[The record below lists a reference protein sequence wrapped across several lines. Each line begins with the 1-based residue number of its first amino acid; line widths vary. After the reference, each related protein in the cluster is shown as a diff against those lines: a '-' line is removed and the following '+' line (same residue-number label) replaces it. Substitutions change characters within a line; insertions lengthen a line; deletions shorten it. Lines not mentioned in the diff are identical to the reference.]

1 MLVKGYPTFGSN
13 KTLLIAFLGSPDKSL
28 LFRFNFEGSKNKF
41 YRLHRW
47 FIGMKH
53 QLKKTHQRTLFFIEF
68 VGTYLVDTQVL
79 LGHNIIKS

>member
-1 MLVKGYPTFGSN
+1 MLLKGYPTFGSN

-53 QLKKTHQRTLFFIEF
+53 QLKKHTKEHYFL
-68 VGTYLVDTQVL
+68 
-79 LGHNIIKS
+79 